1 MTLYSDNIY
10 SGSNSITSAK
20 SSRSPVQLC
29 KVFNF
34 SAAAGSSTLNGTF
47 PSGTQNL
54 AAQLFITAQGSATSS
69 DKITVSAGGTDL
81 ITITSF
87 GSASGF
93 AVQTTTAVAT
103 FTVVASACA
112 APPIPSPNDHSEIPF
127 AVTYLKSSANKTGS
141 CQLTIQFNRVDT
153 AFRAPGVVVS

>member
-1 MTLYSDNIY
+1 MTRYSDNIY
-10 SGSNSITSAK
+10 SGNTNITSAK
-20 SSRSPVQLC
+20 SSRSAVQLC

-34 SAAAGSSTLNGTF
+34 SAGVGSTTQNATF

-54 AAQLFITAQGSATSS
+54 AASLFITAQGSATSS

-87 GSASGF
+87 GSANGF
-93 AVQTTTAVAT
+93 AVQTLTGVAT

-112 APPIPSPNDHSEIPF
+112 SIPVPTPNDHGEIPF
-127 AVTYLKSSANKTGS
+127 AVTYAKSSANKTGS
-141 CQLTIQFNRVDT
+141 CQVMLQYNRVDT
-153 AFRAPGVVVS
+153 AFPAPGTIIT